1 MIGRDTSCDLD
12 TIEESSKT
20 ELKQFDEAFAEYK
33 EGKSRNS
40 STGGTDKYF
49 DNLVALIEEA
59 ARGLDL

>member
-1 MIGRDTSCDLD
+1 MSNNVSSDLD
-12 TIEESSKT
+12 TIEESPKT

-33 EGKSRNS
+33 EGKPANTSA
-40 STGGTDKYF
+40 GGTEKYF

>member
-1 MIGRDTSCDLD
+1 MIGRDTSCELD

-33 EGKSRNS
+33 EGKSSNR
-40 STGGTDKYF
+40 TDKYF